1 MPTPARTR
9 NLVVRV
15 ASDELEMMHEIAQE
29 ERETAATLIRRW
41 IRQHHSARFGEVTP
55 RADRR

>member
-1 MPTPARTR
+1 MGMPERSR

-15 ASDELEMMHEIAQE
+15 AEDELAMMHAIAEE

-41 IRQHHSARFGEVTP
+41 IRQHHTARFGEVVKGAK
-55 RADRR
+55 R